1 MISGEHFSFT
11 ISELELLFRVQYS
24 ILEIENNTGQSSSR
38 FRNLLRSKESTE
50 LFEKQNFLLKKQW
63 LDEWSSATSKLLNI
77 QLRDTDLHSDIQKCF
92 SEWNDAKITAFL
104 VEAVTFTPYTAV
116 GDKEK
121 DKCFSD
127 IKYSEEKLSLNFA
140 KTLSISVEEVDKIS
154 NIYGKTIKAI
164 YKATTTNHTLLIL
177 SAAAAVS
184 LLMAPYLAAGI
195 GGLMGLSGAA
205 ATSAG
210 LAMLGGGSLATAGFG
225 MAGGYVA
232 TMGGGMLLSYG
243 ANKATINKELENINS
258 NELVISSSKLAAFL
272 EHYKTMLKLSQRDE
286 LMLST
291 CSSLRDLQSIFE
303 SDADKAFISG
313 DNKNGKIIEEKVQ
326 KLAAFRRIIRS

>member
-24 ILEIENNTGQSSSR
+24 ALETEKNTGQSSSR

-50 LFEKQNFLLKKQW
+50 SFEKQNFLLKQQW
-63 LDEWSSATSKLLNI
+63 LDDWSSATSKLLNI
-77 QLRDTDLHSDIQKCF
+77 QLRDTDLHQDIQLCF
-92 SEWNDAKITAFL
+92 SEWSNAKVTAFL

-121 DKCFSD
+121 DKRFSD
-127 IKYSEEKLSLNFA
+127 IKYSEEKLKLSFA
-140 KTLSISVEEVDKIS
+140 NILSITVEEVDRIS
-154 NIYGKTIKAI
+154 NVYIKTIKAI
-164 YKATTTNHTLLIL
+164 HKETNNNNTLLIL

-210 LAMLGGGSLATAGFG
+210 LAMLGGGSLAAGGFG

-232 TMGGGMLLSYG
+232 TMGGGILLSYG
-243 ANKATINKELENINS
+243 ANKASINKELESINS
-258 NELVISSSKLAAFL
+258 NELVISSSKFAAFL
-272 EHYKTMLKLSQRDE
+272 EHYKMLLSLPDRQT

-291 CSSLRDLQSIFE
+291 CSSLRDLQSVFE
-303 SDADKAFISG
+303 SDADKAFVNG
-313 DNKNGKIIEEKVQ
+313 DKKNGKTIEDKVQ
-326 KLAAFRRIIRS
+326 KIAAFRRIIRA